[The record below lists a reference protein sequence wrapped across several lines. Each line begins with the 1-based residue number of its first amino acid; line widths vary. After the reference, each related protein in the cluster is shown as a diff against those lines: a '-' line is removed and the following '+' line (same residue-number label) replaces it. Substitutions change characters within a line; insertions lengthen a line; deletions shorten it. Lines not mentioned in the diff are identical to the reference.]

1 MSPRSTH
8 HTAANAATTTGVETG
23 LRQRLAVVLASAMLG
38 SLLLV
43 GAGFAQSSALHD
55 AAHDARHAFTFP
67 CH

>member
-8 HTAANAATTTGVETG
+8 HAATNAATTTGLNAD

-38 SLLLV
+38 GLLLF
-43 GAGFAQSSALHD
+43 GAGFAQSSTLHD
-55 AAHDARHAFTFP
+55 AAHDSRHAFTFP